1 MGFEKLLAAATPIG
15 AATQAATSLF
25 NIFQGAKM
33 MKDAKKINPE
43 YKKYETSQ
51 FAKDMLGGAQSR
63 LNARNTVSEAR
74 RRNILGSQANAMAG
88 VQKNALDPSQ
98 ALNYFTA
105 IQAQTDNS
113 IGRQDELDMMQNNQ
127 NVSNL
132 MNAQNVMIG
141 QDQMKYQDMM
151 NKYQMDMS
159 QKNALRGAGQQTI
172 SSAASSLAGTFMGLG
187 QQGTQA
193 KYNKDYMAMM
203 QAYYNKPSVPPTP
216 PSIP

>member
-33 MKDAKKINPE
+33 MKEANKIKPE

-63 LNARNTVSEAR
+63 LNSRNTVSEAR
-74 RRNILGSQANAMAG
+74 RRSILGSQANAMSG

-113 IGRQDELDMMQNNQ
+113 IGRQDEMDMMQNNQ
-127 NVSNL
+127 NVANL

-151 NKYQMDMS
+151 NKFQMDTS

-172 SSAASSLAGTFMGLG
+172 ASAGSSLAGTFMGVG
-187 QQGTQA
+187 Q
-193 KYNKDYMAMM
+193 KYGQDKQNADYMSMM
-203 QAYYNKPSVPPTP
+203 KKFYGV
-216 PSIP
+216 